1 MVATL
6 EILTRALSDRY
17 RIEREL
23 GRGGMATVYPAE
35 DLKHHRRVAIK
46 VLDPEVGAAIGPERF
61 VREIETVARLSHPH
75 ILPLFDS
82 GQAAG
87 LLYYVMPYVEGE
99 SLRDRLNR
107 EKQLPLDDALKIAR
121 EVADAL
127 SCAHSHGLI
136 HRDIKPENILLQ
148 EGHAVVADFGVA
160 RAVVATGG
168 EKLTATGIAVG
179 TSAYMSPEQAAGGR
193 NLDGRSDLYSL
204 GCVLYEM
211 LAGVPPFAGTT
222 AESLAHQHLNLT
234 PRPVTELR
242 PAVPAALADAL
253 QRALAKTAADRFN
266 QVALFGEALGTDWS
280 GAVVAAAPTAATG
293 QPRSRRGLALMS
305 LALVALV
312 AVAAW
317 QRRGPVAE
325 WLGGPGGHAPAKK
338 EWILVAEFD
347 GPSGDTTLAS
357 AARSLVS
364 AALDQSEILAIVPR
378 DQIQLALRQAGK
390 PANTRVSA
398 EVARELAY
406 RRAVRGVLE
415 GDIARIGQRY
425 SVVLR
430 VVDAESLR
438 VVVTESGSAKNEDAL
453 IPVLGR
459 LAEKLRREL
468 GERRSAIAATRP
480 MTAVATPSFEAYRL
494 YVDAARL
501 SHSSYHE
508 GAIVLLREALRLD
521 PGFVNAWI
529 SLGVA
534 DFNTGRPDSA
544 LVAYEQAGRR
554 PERMT
559 VTGRLML
566 ESRRAATEGDME
578 RALALRSRLLQID
591 PANVDALG
599 LSALSLQMLGRFEEA
614 LARNQQVVRLSPF
627 GAGSA
632 ALGNQVENLLSLG
645 RLDQAREAAR
655 PVPGLMGPDVRTDV
669 ELAAGNWAA
678 AESMATAQTQDP
690 RLVTAQ
696 RSLAFGSLAQ
706 AQAGRGALR
715 AAASTLMQSARIAQ
729 GASLALHQVNAGRTL
744 LFLSDPSPR
753 GHVGARQFDRGVAL
767 PRPSGGDGRGR
778 SHGTATVAHGP
789 PTPGSR
795 NRRAG
800 CILGAAGSADRGS
813 LRALGG
819 GSPHPAAD
827 RGAVG
832 RGRLAHFPPLFR
844 GAARCAVSPGRRFRE
859 TRGAG
864 FGSRLPGADD
874 DRCGRVELLGRHRPA
889 AGSPPPRPALRPHG
903 PPGRRAAPPRRTRAL
918 VGPHGRRVT
927 PHAGGGPQRSAVC
940 ERHGP
945 AGGRS
950 DLLPTLPARLTAPRS
965 RTNFARGLKRT
976 SYGRA

>member
-1 MVATL
+1 
-6 EILTRALSDRY
+6 
-17 RIEREL
+17 
-23 GRGGMATVYPAE
+23 
-35 DLKHHRRVAIK
+35 
-46 VLDPEVGAAIGPERF
+46 
-61 VREIETVARLSHPH
+61 
-75 ILPLFDS
+75 
-82 GQAAG
+82 
-87 LLYYVMPYVEGE
+87 
-99 SLRDRLNR
+99 
-107 EKQLPLDDALKIAR
+107 
-121 EVADAL
+121 
-127 SCAHSHGLI
+127 
-136 HRDIKPENILLQ
+136 
-148 EGHAVVADFGVA
+148 
-160 RAVVATGG
+160 
-168 EKLTATGIAVG
+168 
-179 TSAYMSPEQAAGGR
+179 
-193 NLDGRSDLYSL
+193 
-204 GCVLYEM
+204 
-211 LAGVPPFAGTT
+211 
-222 AESLAHQHLNLT
+222 
-234 PRPVTELR
+234 
-242 PAVPAALADAL
+242 
-253 QRALAKTAADRFN
+253 
-266 QVALFGEALGTDWS
+266 
-280 GAVVAAAPTAATG
+280 
-293 QPRSRRGLALMS
+293 MS

-744 LFLSDPSPR
+744 LFLSDQTQGAIPLPADTWARGSSTAELLFR
-753 GHVGARQFDRGVAL
+753 GHRAVMAGDEATARRLLRMVRQRPARETGGQGASSALLEARIAAHSGRWEEVVRILQPIAARSAEVGWHTSLRYSVGLPAARCLLADAFER
-767 PRPSGGDGRGR
+767 
-778 SHGTATVAHGP
+778 
-789 PTPGSR
+789 
-795 NRRAG
+795 
-800 CILGAAGSADRGS
+800 LGAPDSAAVYLERMTTD
-813 LRALGG
+813 AAAWNYWGG
-819 GSPHPAAD
+819 IARPLAHHRLVLLYA
-827 RGAVG
+827 RM
-832 RGRLAHFPPLFR
+832 GRLADAQRHLAVLERWWDRTDDVSRPMLEE
-844 GAARCAVSPGRRFRE
+844 ARNAV
-859 TRGAG
+859 
-864 FGSRLPGADD
+864 
-874 DRCGRVELLGRHRPA
+874 
-889 AGSPPPRPALRPHG
+889 
-903 PPGRRAAPPRRTRAL
+903 
-918 VGPHGRRVT
+918 
-927 PHAGGGPQRSAVC
+927 RSASGMVRP
-940 ERHGP
+940 E
-945 AGGRS
+945 AGQTSSRRS
-950 DLLPTLPARLTAPRS
+950 QP
-965 RTNFARGLKRT
+965 G
-976 SYGRA
+976 